1 MAGTASISQAAAT
14 MNIRQ
19 SSERAAID
27 WKSFNVGSAATVNF
41 AQPSASSV
49 TLNRVLDSNPSQIFG
64 RINATGQVFL
74 TNPNGVY
81 FAPGS
86 SVDVG
91 GLVATTHA
99 ISNADFMDGKNVF
112 NRNGASG
119 SVVNEGTLQA
129 SLGGYIA
136 LLAPEVRNKGVVV
149 ASMGTVA
156 LAAGEAFDLKFEGGK
171 SLVDIRVTPATIK
184 TLVDNGNAVR
194 APGGLIILSA
204 LAVDQIQGGV
214 VNNSGALEAVG
225 LVSHA
230 GVIRLA
236 ASGRQPDPVR
246 PARSGTQLASREP

>member
-1 MAGTASISQAAAT
+1 MK
-14 MNIRQ
+14 IRVLTGKDTHKDLTRNVTDICRLILMGLAVAVAV
-19 SSERAAID
+19 SKMGPVRAAAID
-27 WKSFNVGSAATVNF
+27 WKSVNVGSAATVNF

-49 TLNRVLDSNPSQIFG
+49 TLNRALDSNPSQISG

-74 TNPNGVY
+74 TNPNGIY
-81 FAPGS
+81 FSP
-86 SVDVG
+86 D
-91 GLVATTHA
+91 
-99 ISNADFMDGKNVF
+99 
-112 NRNGASG
+112 
-119 SVVNEGTLQA
+119 
-129 SLGGYIA
+129 GYIA
-136 LLAPEVRNKGVVV
+136 MLAPESRNKGTVV
-149 ASMGTVA
+149 ASMSAVA
-156 LAAGEAFDLKFEGGK
+156 LAAGEAFNLKFEGSK
-171 SLVDIRVTPATIK
+171 TLIDIRETQSTIK

-236 ASGRQPDPVR
+236 ASGRQPDPIR